1 MNILLIDD
9 DQVFCSQFE
18 FKMSSYCKVRPITH
32 FMGSMDD
39 SLKAELK
46 NADALLIDLK
56 MPQIDGLSLFRR
68 LKEKGYSLPPTL
80 VLTENDN
87 KDYRLMAFREGV
99 DDFVNKDA
107 TAEEIFLRIKKALQH
122 SKSQDLLHTNL
133 RLSHLNMS
141 CQVDGK
147 SVELTRIEF
156 QILKLVLASP
166 ENKIFKKNL
175 VSEIWKNKK
184 VSAHTLN
191 THVYNLNLKLKD
203 WDHSISVGSNGV
215 VHLARRKPLEQSGE
229 VADQQS
235 S

>member
-9 DQVFCSQFE
+9 DQIFCNQFE

-32 FMGSMDD
+32 FMGSMDE
-39 SLKAELK
+39 SLQEELK
-46 NADALLIDLK
+46 NADALLIDLR

-68 LKEKGYSLPPTL
+68 LKEKGFPLPPTL
-80 VLTENDN
+80 ILTENDN

-141 CQVDGK
+141 CQVDGR

-156 QILKLVLASP
+156 QILKLVLGSP
-166 ENKIFKKNL
+166 ENKIFKKDL

-191 THVYNLNLKLKD
+191 THVYNLNLKLKN
-203 WDHSISVGSNGV
+203 WDHGISVGSNGV
-215 VHLARRKPLEQSGE
+215 VHLIRRKSIEQTEGL
-229 VADQQS
+229 ADQQS